1 MTIWPKSINKFT
13 FLLALYF
20 VGIFNIPFFDIV
32 AKGLAEQDQI
42 SWGFVIS
49 IPIFLLCALS
59 ILFSFFSIKYLLK
72 PFFIVLTLL
81 SSSVFWAQWQY
92 GVVFDVNMMQNI
104 FQTNQAEASTYLN
117 LASAINM
124 LITGILPAYWIYK
137 APIEYP
143 GIKQL
148 LKSKAIFILANAII
162 VVIIGALYFQ
172 NFVAFGRNHDEIK
185 RAIVPTYFIG
195 SLAKYINNQYF
206 VKPLPYEQ
214 LGTDARVRAQA
225 DKPRLLVLMVG
236 ETARAQNF
244 SYYGYNKP
252 TNQFTEKDDLLVFED
267 VTSCGTATAVSLPCM
282 FSRMNREDYN
292 ARRAKA
298 QDSLIDVLAHAGI
311 ELDWIDNDSGCKG
324 VCDRVPNKLISLT
337 ADPKL
342 CDGESCFDQ
351 ILVDELRQTVTAMD
365 TDPKDTVI
373 VLHMMGSH
381 GPTYYKR
388 YPDDKRLFTPD
399 CQRSDIQNCSHEELI
414 NTYDNTIAYSDY
426 ILSQVID
433 VLKTQ
438 EATFDTSMLY
448 LSDHGESLGEN
459 GLYLH
464 GAPYALAPKEQIH
477 VPMLAWFSPGF
488 IKGDELAMSCIK
500 QKAAQGGWSHDN
512 LFDTVLGLMDVSTS
526 VYRPEQDILA
536 GCYKSRH

>member
-1 MTIWPKSINKFT
+1 MSIWPKSINKFT
-13 FLLALYF
+13 FLLALYY
-20 VGIFNIPFFDIV
+20 VAIFNIPFFDIV
-32 AKGLAEQDQI
+32 ANGLAGQDQFN
-42 SWGFVIS
+42 WGFVIS

-59 ILFSFFSIKYLLK
+59 VLFSLFSVKYLVK

-104 FQTNQAEASTYLN
+104 FQTNQAEAATYLN
-117 LASAINM
+117 LASAVNM
-124 LITGILPAYWIYK
+124 LLTGILPAYWIYK

-143 GIKQL
+143 GIRQR
-148 LKSKAIFILANAII
+148 LKNKAIFILINTLII
-162 VVIIGALYFQ
+162 VVIGALYFQ
-172 NFVAFGRNHDEIK
+172 NYVAFGRNHDEIK
-185 RAIVPTYFIG
+185 RAIVPTYFIN
-195 SLAKYINNQYF
+195 SLAKYINTQYLM
-206 VKPLPYEQ
+206 KPLPYEQ

-225 DKPRLLVLMVG
+225 DKPRLLVLMIG
-236 ETARAQNF
+236 ETARAQNLN
-244 SYYGYNKP
+244 YYGYSQP
-252 TNQFTEKDDLLVFED
+252 TNQFTKKDDLVVFKD

-282 FSRMNREDYN
+282 FSPMNREDYN

-311 ELDWIDNDSGCKG
+311 ELHWIDNDSGCKG
-324 VCDRVPNKLISLT
+324 VCDRVSNKLISLN

-342 CDGESCFDQ
+342 CDGESCLDQ
-351 ILVDELRQTVTAMD
+351 ILVDELHQTLKTMD
-365 TDPKDTVI
+365 TAPKDTVI

-381 GPTYYKR
+381 GPAYYKR
-388 YPDDKRLFTPD
+388 YPDAKRLFTPD
-399 CQRSDIQNCSHEELI
+399 CQRNDIQNCSHEELI

-433 VLKTQ
+433 VLKAQQT
-438 EATFDTSMLY
+438 AFDTSMLY

-477 VPMLAWFSPGF
+477 IPMLAWFSRGF
-488 IKGDELAMSCIK
+488 VKGNDLTMSCIK

-526 VYRPEQDILA
+526 VYRPEQDIFA
-536 GCYKSRH
+536 GCYKFRH